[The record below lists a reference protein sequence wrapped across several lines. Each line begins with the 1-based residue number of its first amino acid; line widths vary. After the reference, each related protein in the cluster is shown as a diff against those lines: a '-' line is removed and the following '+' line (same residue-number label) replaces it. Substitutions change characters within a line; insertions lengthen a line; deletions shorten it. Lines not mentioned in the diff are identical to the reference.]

1 MQRKAKGSEQMG
13 QPVQTQQRNIPA
25 SNSRNQGTTIL
36 HFPDIEDE
44 DDDAAVVEGATTTSP
59 KMITGVVMN
68 GLRDQLY
75 KIGLP
80 GKSILRDHFQ
90 EKMTSRRPRFS
101 Y

>member
-1 MQRKAKGSEQMG
+1 MCPLSFKLVDIGC
-13 QPVQTQQRNIPA
+13 
-25 SNSRNQGTTIL
+25 
-36 HFPDIEDE
+36 IEDKLSICLDFSRSLYFPEMEE

-80 GKSILRDHFQ
+80 GKLILGDHLQ
-90 EKMTSRRPRFS
+90 ENRTSQRR
-101 Y
+101 